1 MMTNLIVNK
10 NERILNKVKGGD
22 SIKKTKFISD
32 RKIMKGMVNK
42 RRQQK
47 TDRVSDNW
55 ERPHTITYKV
65 FGIKKLV
72 ISIY

>member
-1 MMTNLIVNK
+1 MYYTKKFSTVTLIEICYELTPMMTNLIVNK

-32 RKIMKGMVNK
+32 RKIMKGMVYK

-47 TDRVSDNW
+47 TDRVSDN
-55 ERPHTITYKV
+55 
-65 FGIKKLV
+65 
-72 ISIY
+72 

>member
-1 MMTNLIVNK
+1 MMTNLIVNQ

-42 RRQQK
+42 RRRRQQK
-47 TDRVSDNW
+47 TDRVSDN
-55 ERPHTITYKV
+55 
-65 FGIKKLV
+65 
-72 ISIY
+72 

>member
-32 RKIMKGMVNK
+32 RKIMKGMVYK

-47 TDRVSDNW
+47 TDRVSDN
-55 ERPHTITYKV
+55 
-65 FGIKKLV
+65 
-72 ISIY
+72 